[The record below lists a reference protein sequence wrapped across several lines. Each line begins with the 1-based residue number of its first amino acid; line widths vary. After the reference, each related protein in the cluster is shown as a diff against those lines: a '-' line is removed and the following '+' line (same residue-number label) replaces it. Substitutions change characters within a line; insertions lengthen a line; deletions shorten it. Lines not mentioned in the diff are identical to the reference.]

1 MKFTPRPSQCSLQ
14 QTLLPVRRW
23 TSSRASGEVNSTS
36 GRRCIDTIGMTSPVA
51 VFVRTHVVVVDSYRT
66 FGMVEDIVR
75 GTAQHGALDFTGP
88 TTTQHD
94 EGRFLVLGKVHQPLV
109 RTVSGGRHERCPHLR
124 KWKQAVTEKNI
135 IYGDIRVM
143 TSQITN
149 NSTVCTTTYSCL
161 HQRKTPALWYIKT
174 PAMYSLVGT
183 LRNRIMIITQPCL
196 KALNI

>member
-135 IYGDIRVM
+135 ILRWHKSHDVSNHQQLYCLFNNLFM
-143 TSQITN
+143 PTSKKNT
-149 NSTVCTTTYSCL
+149 S
-161 HQRKTPALWYIKT
+161 ALIH
-174 PAMYSLVGT
+174 
-183 LRNRIMIITQPCL
+183 
-196 KALNI
+196 